1 MPRGRPKKEQTE
13 KKVIKEKKLPPTNNQ
28 VGEIQEK
35 KAAPPKKRGRKKKN
49 QELLLKPEEVLDY
62 IHRNYPKLGIDKI
75 RDIVVDGLKNRD
87 QNTEHAYVFD
97 EIVVAEETYFCDDSG
112 NILNDDA
119 HICGYII
126 DSDTSSDDQ
135 EENQNDGSKSY
146 RKGRTQDKKN
156 VRVQMFYSESDNRTF
171 KQVMDDIRSR

>member
-1 MPRGRPKKEQTE
+1 MPRGRPKKVQTE
-13 KKVIKEKKLPPTNNQ
+13 EKVVKEKKLPPTHNQ

-75 RDIVVDGLKNRD
+75 KDSVVEGLKNRD
-87 QNTEHAYVFD
+87 QNTEQVYVLD
-97 EIVVAEETYFCDDSG
+97 EIMVAGEIYFCDDGG
-112 NILNDDA
+112 NVLNDDA

-126 DSDTSSDDQ
+126 DSDTSSDDSR
-135 EENQNDGSKSY
+135 EVEKSGSKSY
-146 RKGRTQDKKN
+146 RKGKTQDKKN
-156 VRVQMFYSESDNRTF
+156 VRVQMFYADTDDRTF
-171 KQVMDDIRSR
+171 KQVMDTIRS